1 MLMNTAVTVVCWK
14 RKRRVRWDGTTGG
27 DKPRR
32 AIELPREAPS
42 STFPILREPA
52 ATVFNKVPVVVVC
65 CFRKKCLI
73 AARKVPA
80 LDRIEAY
87 LYGNRAS
94 TFWSS

>member
-52 ATVFNKVPVVVVC
+52 ATVFNKVPLVAQ
-65 CFRKKCLI
+65 LS
-73 AARKVPA
+73 
-80 LDRIEAY
+80 RI
-87 LYGNRAS
+87 R
-94 TFWSS
+94 SSWKLKTTHPCP